1 MKRRRHLLKKLRR
14 YVKEKKYEIWS
25 QDECHFQQHGSRC
38 RMWIPPEDKDPV
50 VYQEPTRK
58 SISVFGS
65 VKVSTGRLITQ
76 KEPIFNAPT
85 FITFLDYF
93 IKKAY
98 RKKTVMV
105 ILDNS
110 KYHRA
115 KIVTDWADDH
125 SKKIKLEF
133 LPPYSPDLNP
143 IERVWKLT
151 RKKCVH
157 NEYFPTIDSLSETVF
172 GQFKQWERPNSVL
185 YRLCAVN

>member
-14 YVKEKKYEIWS
+14 HAKEKKYDIWS

-50 VYQEPTRK
+50 VYQAPTRK

-65 VKVSTGRLITQ
+65 VKISTGRLITQ

-85 FITFLDYF
+85 FITFLEYF

-157 NEYFPTIDSLSETVF
+157 NEYFPTIDSLADTVF
-172 GQFKQWERPNSVL
+172 EQFRQWEKPNRVL
-185 YRLCAVN
+185 YRLCAIN

>member
-1 MKRRRHLLKKLRR
+1 
-14 YVKEKKYEIWS
+14 
-25 QDECHFQQHGSRC
+25 
-38 RMWIPPEDKDPV
+38 MWIPPEDKDPV
-50 VYQEPTRK
+50 VYQAPTRK

-65 VKVSTGRLITQ
+65 VKISTGRLITQ

-85 FITFLDYF
+85 FITFLEYF

-157 NEYFPTIDSLSETVF
+157 NEYFPTIDSLADTVF
-172 GQFKQWERPNSVL
+172 EQFRQWEKPNRVL
-185 YRLCAVN
+185 YRLCAIN